1 VGLSMSHGKANA
13 PQVGQ
18 ELEVT
23 IESVA
28 FGGDGVARHS
38 GYVLFV
44 PDVIPGERVRVRII
58 ASKRSYGR
66 AVPVR
71 IMEASPDRVIP
82 RCPVYGIC
90 GGCQYQHVSYQRSL
104 EFKQSQLNEVA
115 LRIGGLSIEDVCDP
129 IRPAPEPYNYRN
141 VVSLR
146 VMKEESRW
154 KVGYFARDNRTL
166 VPISHCPI
174 ASQAINGKITGIE
187 SVLERFPHSDRVRD
201 IILKSADGEVVT
213 YPNYRGAYR
222 LVGDD
227 RLSYQLHGLAFQYG
241 PTTFFQVNHSMIPV
255 LVDLVGEGLDPATDE
270 TLFDLYAG
278 VGLFAVGLADR
289 YRRVIGVETA
299 GQAVAHFE
307 ENIRLNGVRNV
318 TAVRGSVETKL
329 QGARREMDGKTVSI
343 LVDPPR
349 EGLKDDVIGFLNQ
362 APVRRLVYVSC
373 DPSTLAR
380 DLKKLLASF
389 GLRKITP
396 LDMFPQTGHIETV
409 TVLERR

>member
-1 VGLSMSHGKANA
+1 
-13 PQVGQ
+13 
-18 ELEVT
+18 
-23 IESVA
+23 
-28 FGGDGVARHS
+28 
-38 GYVLFV
+38 
-44 PDVIPGERVRVRII
+44 
-58 ASKRSYGR
+58 
-66 AVPVR
+66 
-71 IMEASPDRVIP
+71 
-82 RCPVYGIC
+82 
-90 GGCQYQHVSYQRSL
+90 
-104 EFKQSQLNEVA
+104 
-115 LRIGGLSIEDVCDP
+115 
-129 IRPAPEPYNYRN
+129 
-141 VVSLR
+141 
-146 VMKEESRW
+146 
-154 KVGYFARDNRTL
+154 
-166 VPISHCPI
+166 
-174 ASQAINGKITGIE
+174 
-187 SVLERFPHSDRVRD
+187 
-201 IILKSADGEVVT
+201 
-213 YPNYRGAYR
+213 
-222 LVGDD
+222 
-227 RLSYQLHGLAFQYG
+227 
-241 PTTFFQVNHSMIPV
+241 V

-329 QGARREMDGKTVSI
+329 QDASGEMDGKTVSI
-343 LVDPPR
+343 IVDPPR
-349 EGLKDDVIGFLNQ
+349 GGLKDDVIGFLNQ